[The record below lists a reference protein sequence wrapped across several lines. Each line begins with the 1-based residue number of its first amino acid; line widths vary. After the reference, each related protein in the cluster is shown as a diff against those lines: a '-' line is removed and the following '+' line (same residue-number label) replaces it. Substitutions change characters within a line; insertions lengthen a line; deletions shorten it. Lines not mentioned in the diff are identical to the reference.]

1 MQWANRRHSD
11 HEDMEKDQQASGSGD
26 VVGFAGVS
34 GSLGWKP
41 AIKVCILSG
50 YCHIRHVVCSI
61 HLLGS
66 R

>member
-1 MQWANRRHSD
+1 MQRANRCHSD

-26 VVGFAGVS
+26 VVGFVGVS

-41 AIKVCILSG
+41 AMKVCILS
-50 YCHIRHVVCSI
+50 VVCSI
-61 HLLGS
+61 NLLGS